1 MVLMVLWGGTLPSS
15 TSSAH
20 GTLDRVHATGSAY
33 STSGA
38 RIGCLTYSTYD
49 AVG

>member
-1 MVLMVLWGGTLPSS
+1 MLWVG
-15 TSSAH
+15 
-20 GTLDRVHATGSAY
+20 VHATGSAY